1 MTSLVFPGE
10 APISPGACGEFTP
23 HVVAWNLTRRC
34 NLKCVHCYI
43 SAGPTETAEGELST
57 SECLRIADQIL
68 ELNTAPLFILSGGEP
83 LLREDLEEIASHAVK
98 RGATV
103 VVGTNGT
110 LLTTDRIRR
119 LKDAGVTGVAV
130 SVDSLDATYHDRF
143 RRSHGSLNE
152 TLGAVDR
159 LATHELDFIIQ
170 TTITKANRHETESL
184 VAWAA
189 EKGAVSFNAYFLVS
203 TGRGTRMSDLS
214 ASDYNDALSNLVDLH
229 VQYLGRMMVRA
240 KCAPHFMRLVYE
252 RAPDS
257 PLRNYATRCPC
268 GTQYCRVTPDGV
280 LTACPYL
287 PVPAGDLKRESF
299 ADIWNSSALF
309 QKLRAGTLGGKCG
322 TCEYRM
328 LCGGCRARAF
338 AQEGDYMAADPSCDY
353 EPAGDLA
360 VIEPSQ
366 SVTYG
371 AQVEASLTWT
381 PEAEARIKAI
391 PSFVRGV
398 VMERIEA
405 YAKRQG
411 KTEIT
416 ADLMREVRRN
426 MPVDFSKKMPFFARD
441 N

>member
-1 MTSLVFPGE
+1 
-10 APISPGACGEFTP
+10 
-23 HVVAWNLTRRC
+23 
-34 NLKCVHCYI
+34 
-43 SAGPTETAEGELST
+43 
-57 SECLRIADQIL
+57 
-68 ELNTAPLFILSGGEP
+68 
-83 LLREDLEEIASHAVK
+83 
-98 RGATV
+98 
-103 VVGTNGT
+103 
-110 LLTTDRIRR
+110 
-119 LKDAGVTGVAV
+119 VAV

-143 RRSHGSLNE
+143 RHGHGSLQE

-170 TTITKANRHETESL
+170 TTITKGNRHETESL
-184 VAWAA
+184 IAWAA

-214 ASDYNDALSNLVDLH
+214 ASDYNDALSSLVDLH

-252 RAPDS
+252 RAPNS

-299 ADIWNSSALF
+299 ADIWNSSKLF
-309 QKLRAGTLGGKCG
+309 QRLRTGTLGGKCG
-322 TCEYRM
+322 TCEYRK

-353 EPAGDLA
+353 EPTGDLA
-360 VIEPSQ
+360 VIEPAQ

-371 AQVEASLTWT
+371 AQVETSLTWS

-411 KTEIT
+411 KTVIT